1 MDNLTGRV
9 AAITGGASGIG
20 LATARAL
27 AKEGVKL
34 ALADIEVSVLDKAV
48 AELSSEGAEVIG
60 LQTDVGDQRQVQAFA
75 DRTFDHYG
83 KCHILFNNAG
93 VAVFGPIQDMTH
105 EDWEW
110 SMRVNLWG
118 PIYGVE
124 AFLPRIISQN
134 EGGHIVS
141 TASFAGLVPNS
152 GLGVYCVTKYGVVA
166 LSECLAR
173 DLKPHNIGASVLCP
187 MRVETNINE
196 SYRNRPD
203 ELGGTEAPAARPQET
218 GNEDLAGRVIQVG
231 PVADLVVDAIRTNKL
246 YIHTHTEAREFVER
260 RFSRIDQAF
269 EGLSL

>member
-1 MDNLTGRV
+1 MEELNGKV

-34 ALADIEVSVLDKAV
+34 VLADIEAPVLDQAV
-48 AELSSEGAEVIG
+48 ADLSSEGADVIG
-60 LQTDVGDQRQVQAFA
+60 IQTDVSDLSQVTAFA
-75 DRTFDHYG
+75 DKAFGHFG

-93 VAVFGPIQDMTH
+93 VAVFGAIQDMSH
-105 EDWEW
+105 ADWEW

-118 PIYGVE
+118 PIHGVE
-124 AFLPRIISQN
+124 AFVPRMIEQG

-141 TASFAGLVPNS
+141 TASFAGLVPNR

-187 MRVETNINE
+187 MRVETNINA
-196 SYRNRPD
+196 SDRNRPD
-203 ELGGTEAPAARPQET
+203 AFGGPNAVET
-218 GNEDLAGRVIQVG
+218 SPGNGEDMAGRVIQVE
-231 PVADLVVDAIRTNKL
+231 PVADLVVDAIKTNKL
-246 YIHTHTEAREFVER
+246 YIPTHKEAREFVER
-260 RFSRIDQAF
+260 RFSRIDQSF
-269 EGLSL
+269 EGLNL